1 MVPYQM
7 TGLEYGAGQVGT
19 NADIIAN
26 QKEDGAD
33 LMLGQEA
40 EQLQGVRIIGAVI
53 EGERD
58 LVRIKAGNQGPAEE
72 LGGRI
77 QSCIGIPTDREPG
90 HQTSGNQ
97 FGIHASRV

>member
-1 MVPYQM
+1 MSIWHGYP
-7 TGLEYGAGQVGT
+7 GPGAARLARGS
-19 NADIIAN
+19 AKLRRLI
-26 QKEDGAD
+26 DGAVDKDKCD
-33 LMLGQEA
+33 LTTVTA
-40 EQLQGVRIIGAVI
+40 S
-53 EGERD
+53 
-58 LVRIKAGNQGPAEE
+58 NQGPAEE